1 MKSSKKHL
9 LISLYL
15 SSFVL
20 PLLQST
26 TLSLSKIHSDRIRTA
41 VNVLSDGYVSG
52 IVAHLSK
59 DELEKYDREHGG
71 IHPELAPALGH
82 DSQGKSHHSSN

>member
-1 MKSSKKHL
+1 M
-9 LISLYL
+9 
-15 SSFVL
+15 
-20 PLLQST
+20 
-26 TLSLSKIHSDRIRTA
+26 
-41 VNVLSDGYVSG
+41 LSDGYVSG

-82 DSQGKSHHSSN
+82 DSQGKYGYDLAT

>member
-1 MKSSKKHL
+1 METNNT
-9 LISLYL
+9 Y
-15 SSFVL
+15 
-20 PLLQST
+20 
-26 TLSLSKIHSDRIRTA
+26 SDRIRTA

-82 DSQGKSHHSSN
+82 DSQGKSTWLRGEPNLPFISISISSSIQISKISV